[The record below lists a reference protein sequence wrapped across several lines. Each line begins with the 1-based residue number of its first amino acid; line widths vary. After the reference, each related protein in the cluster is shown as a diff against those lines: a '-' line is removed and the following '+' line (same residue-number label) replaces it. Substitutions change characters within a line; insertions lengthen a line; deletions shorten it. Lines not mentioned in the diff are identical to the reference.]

1 MVSAVSGRHGGLQV
15 KKTETTGQAGLRRC
29 EWALGDPALL
39 EYHDAEWGV
48 PEHDD
53 QKLFEFLVLEGVQA
67 GLSWLT
73 VLKKRENYRRAFD
86 GFDPE
91 RISRYDTKK
100 VRSLLADAGII
111 RNRAKIAAA
120 IGNAKAFL
128 AVQKEF
134 GSFDAYIWQF
144 AGDGPKPS
152 RRRALRQIPART
164 KESDQMSEA
173 LKRRGFKFVG
183 STICYAYMQAV
194 GMVNDHLTYC
204 FRSNPRADKRD
215 RPGPR
220 GVDRR

>member
-1 MVSAVSGRHGGLQV
+1 M
-15 KKTETTGQAGLRRC
+15 KKAENKIVRC
-29 EWALGDPALL
+29 AWAAKDVNIA
-39 EYHDAEWGV
+39 YHDEEWGV
-48 PEHDD
+48 PVHEDRTW
-53 QKLFEFLVLEGVQA
+53 FEFLILEGAQA
-67 GLSWLT
+67 GLSWDT
-73 VLKKRENYRRAFD
+73 ILKKRERYQAVYDR
-86 GFDPE
+86 FDPAKVA
-91 RISRYDTKK
+91 RYDARK
-100 VRSLLADAGII
+100 VAELLADAGIV
-111 RNRAKIAAA
+111 RNRLKVAAS

-152 RRRALRQIPART
+152 RRKTLRQIPART

-220 GVDRR
+220 GVDR

>member
-1 MVSAVSGRHGGLQV
+1 MKNAER
-15 KKTETTGQAGLRRC
+15 TGQAGLKRC
-29 EWALGDPALL
+29 EWALGDPLLL
-39 EYHDAEWGV
+39 EYHDTEWGV

-53 QKLFEFLVLEGVQA
+53 RKLFEFLVLEGVQA

-73 VLKKRENYRRAFD
+73 VLKKRENFRRAFD

-91 RISRYDTKK
+91 RISRYDSKK

-120 IGNAKAFL
+120 IGNANAFL
-128 AVQKEF
+128 TVQKEF
-134 GSFDAYIWQF
+134 GGFDAYIWQF

-152 RRRALRQIPART
+152 RRRTLRQIPART
-164 KESDQMSEA
+164 TESDRMSEA

-194 GMVNDHLTYC
+194 GMVNDHLIYC
-204 FRSNPRADKRD
+204 FRANPRSNLRD
-215 RPGPR
+215 RAGPG

>member
-1 MVSAVSGRHGGLQV
+1 MKRTEQAGQGGL
-15 KKTETTGQAGLRRC
+15 KRC

-39 EYHDAEWGV
+39 EYHDVEWGV

-53 QKLFEFLVLEGVQA
+53 RKLFEFLVLEGVQA

-73 VLKKRENYRRAFD
+73 VQKKRENYRRAFD

-91 RISRYDTKK
+91 RISRYDSRK
-100 VRSLLADAGII
+100 VRSLLADVGII

-120 IGNAKAFL
+120 IGNANAFL

-134 GSFDAYIWQF
+134 GSFDAYIWRF

-152 RRRALRQIPART
+152 RRRTLRQIPART
-164 KESDQMSEA
+164 KESDRMSEA
-173 LKRRGFKFVG
+173 LKGRGFKFVG
-183 STICYAYMQAV
+183 STISYAYMQAV

-204 FRSNPRADKRD
+204 FRSNPRADNRD